1 MLEEDLG
8 SANSVKG
15 NLVDTSP
22 SLSPHNQLNMTQN
35 SHVPNLTPQQ
45 ASCSNPGS
53 GNLTSSMTPVI
64 LASSTVDTGVKNL
77 LCRQQLGLS

>member
-22 SLSPHNQLNMTQN
+22 SLSPHNLLNMTQN
-35 SHVPNLTPQQ
+35 SHVPNL
-45 ASCSNPGS
+45 S
-53 GNLTSSMTPVI
+53 GPHNKL
-64 LASSTVDTGVKNL
+64 LAQTLDLET
-77 LCRQQLGLS
+77 